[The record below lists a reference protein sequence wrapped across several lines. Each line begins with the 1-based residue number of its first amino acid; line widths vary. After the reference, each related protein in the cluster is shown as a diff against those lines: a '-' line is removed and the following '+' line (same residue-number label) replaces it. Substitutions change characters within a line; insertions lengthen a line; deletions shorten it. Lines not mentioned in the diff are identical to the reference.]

1 MEKYDVIVV
10 GSGNAALCA
19 GISALENGAKVL
31 IVEKAKF
38 DEMGGNSRYTAGAM
52 RFAYNSNEDLLPL
65 LKNPNDERTPI
76 TDFGSYPKEK
86 FLADLLHFNES
97 EPITELQ
104 QFLVDESL
112 PALQWLATH
121 NIKFDPIYS
130 RQSFMKEGKYIFWG
144 GLTLEAEGEGNGL
157 VMEELKEFEKL
168 GGTIYYD
175 CPAIEIVE
183 DNGKIVGLKCK
194 KAGKNIVFSTPS
206 RGDSNGAVILAC
218 GGFEASKKL
227 RVQYL
232 GKKWAKAKVRGT
244 RHNLGH
250 GLTMATKMG
259 AALNGYFGGCHATP
273 MDKNMPEYGN
283 LNIPHIERKHY
294 RKISYL
300 FGVMLN
306 INGERFV
313 DEGADFRNYTY
324 AQFGK
329 AVLMQPKELAWQI
342 FDAKVWNLLY
352 GEYKTHD
359 ASFVQADTLEELVLK
374 LEGVNAKNALKTLQ
388 EFNAAVNLNK
398 EFDPTIKDGKN
409 TEGLKLNK
417 SNWANTLD
425 TPPFRA
431 YPVTGGITFTYGGLK
446 VNKKGEV
453 LNEKGEPIAGL
464 FACGE
469 MVGGVFFY
477 GYPGGSGLTSG
488 TVFGRYAG
496 KSAAEFIHQ

>member
-1 MEKYDVIVV
+1 MQKYDVIVV

-31 IVEKAKF
+31 IVEKATF

-52 RFAYNSNEDLLPL
+52 RFAYDSNEDLLPL
-65 LKNPNDERTPI
+65 LKNPNDERIAI
-76 TDFGSYPKEK
+76 TEFGSYPKEK
-86 FLADLLHFNES
+86 FLADLEHFNEN
-97 EPITELQ
+97 EPITDLQ
-104 QFLVDESL
+104 RFLVDESL

-121 NIKFDPIYS
+121 DIKFDPIYS
-130 RQSFMKEGKYIFWG
+130 RQSFMKDGKYIFWG

-157 VMEELKEFEKL
+157 VMDELKEFEKM

-175 CPAIEIVE
+175 CAAEELIQE
-183 DNGKIVGLKCK
+183 DGKIVGLKCRK
-194 KAGKNIVFSTPS
+194 QGEEVIFETPS
-206 RGDSNGAVILAC
+206 VVLAC
-218 GGFEASKKL
+218 GGFEANKDL
-227 RVQYL
+227 RVKYL
-232 GKKWAKAKVRGT
+232 GEKWANARVRGT
-244 RHNLGH
+244 RHNMGH
-250 GLTMATKMG
+250 GLQMAAKVG
-259 AALNGYFGGCHATP
+259 AAFNGFFGGCHATP

-300 FGVMLN
+300 FGIMLN
-306 INGERFV
+306 ANGERFV

-329 AVLMQPKELAWQI
+329 AVLMQPNELAWQI

-359 ASFVQADTLEELVLK
+359 ASYVEAETLAELVLQ
-374 LEGVNAKNALKTLQ
+374 LEGVDAEKALTTI
-388 EFNAAVNLNK
+388 EEYNVAVDSSTP
-398 EFDPTIKDGKN
+398 FDPTIKDGKG
-409 TEGLKLNK
+409 TKGLALNK
-417 SNWANTLD
+417 TNWANALD

-431 YPVTGGITFTYGGLK
+431 YPVTGGITFTYGGLN

-453 LNEKGEPIAGL
+453 LSSENAPIAGL

-469 MVGGVFFY
+469 LVGGVFFH

-488 TVFGRYAG
+488 TIFGRYAG
-496 KSAAEFIHQ
+496 QSAAYFSKK